1 MRTILTVDR
10 KGFIFENKTPTTISK
25 VITKYGIEAMLA
37 LERGETVHILTETE
51 EDKLNDRPGS

>member
-1 MRTILTVDR
+1 MRTVLTVDR
-10 KGFIFENKTPTTISK
+10 KGRLFENQAPTTISR

-51 EDKLNDRPGS
+51 EDQKNDRPGS

>member
-1 MRTILTVDR
+1 MRTVLTVDR
-10 KGFIFENKTPTTISK
+10 KGRIFENDAPSSISQ
-25 VITKYGIEAMLA
+25 VIRKYGVEAMLA

>member
-1 MRTILTVDR
+1 MRTVLTVDR
-10 KGFIFENKTPTTISK
+10 KGHIYENDAPSSISK
-25 VITKYGIEAMLA
+25 VIRKYGVEAMLA